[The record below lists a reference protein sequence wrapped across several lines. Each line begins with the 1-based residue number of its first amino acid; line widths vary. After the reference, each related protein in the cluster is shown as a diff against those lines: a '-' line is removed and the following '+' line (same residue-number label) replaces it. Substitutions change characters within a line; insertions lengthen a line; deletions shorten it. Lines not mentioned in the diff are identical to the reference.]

1 MYNVYMTKCNK
12 CEIEKPETD
21 YYSNNPRRCK
31 VCVRAIS
38 KAWKAANPERNKA
51 TNKKWN
57 DNNYSKKR
65 YRDLQSHYGIT
76 PEKYEEIFALQ
87 NGRCKICNK
96 HQNEF
101 SKRLAVDHCHITK
114 KVRGLLCGNCNLML
128 GYAEDK
134 VDLLQKGI
142 NYLLLE
148 ELKE

>member
-1 MYNVYMTKCNK
+1 MIHCSKCKIDKN
-12 CEIEKPETD
+12 EDEF
-21 YYSNNPRRCK
+21 YSCHKGAKKGRCK
-31 VCVRAIS
+31 VCTRAEA

-65 YRDLQSHYGIT
+65 HRDLKEQYGIT
-76 PEKYEEIFALQ
+76 PDQYQSMFDSQ
-87 NGRCKICNK
+87 NGSCKICSI
-96 HQNEF
+96 HQDKL
-101 SKRLAVDHCHITK
+101 SKRLSIDHCHDTG

-142 NYLLLE
+142 NYLSNL
-148 ELKE
+148 